1 MIPQISH
8 TLGHAKILK
17 PEITFLWCRVQKCH
31 NSRCIPMAPPQAQHS
46 SYAHWCSQIEHSG
59 TIATWLWEHLVCK
72 QATWFTQACSCEKPV
87 QCPKNWTISQP
98 FLGFFLSLAPLALG
112 SAFRLGV
119 DFVKSPRL
127 DTASFKDVRLA
138 STEASSAWA
147 NASHRVKVEIDMQ
160 PIPHPKLFGGLFMTC
175 AMATNTVLMLV
186 VSIVWIGLLVI
197 NFFDAESWV
206 MTRKHFISPCHRD
219 WWRWCLA
226 IMISGLYS
234 VTNIVPY
241 QSWFVLWK
249 LGPGDDDQ

>member
-1 MIPQISH
+1 MPCSKVPQQPVHSH
-8 TLGHAKILK
+8 GT
-17 PEITFLWCRVQKCH
+17 
-31 NSRCIPMAPPQAQHS
+31 APGTAQQLR
-46 SYAHWCSQIEHSG
+46 ALVLTIEHSG

-98 FLGFFLSLAPLALG
+98 FLGFFLSLAALGLG

-160 PIPHPKLFGGLFMTC
+160 PIPHPNCLVGL
-175 AMATNTVLMLV
+175 
-186 VSIVWIGLLVI
+186 
-197 NFFDAESWV
+197 SWHV
-206 MTRKHFISPCHRD
+206 PWLPTR
-219 WWRWCLA
+219 
-226 IMISGLYS
+226 Y
-234 VTNIVPY
+234 
-241 QSWFVLWK
+241 
-249 LGPGDDDQ
+249 